1 VPLGRSASAGP
12 GSPDTVD
19 GVHSIAAYLADKG
32 PDHVPGVVLTG
43 VVVGVLL
50 MLAAIRGMFGK
61 RK

>member
-1 VPLGRSASAGP
+1 
-12 GSPDTVD
+12 VD
-19 GVHSIAAYLADKG
+19 GVHIMAAYLADRG

-50 MLAAIRGMFGK
+50 MLAAIKGMFGK